1 VSDLLV
7 GLLGA
12 LLATNQP
19 VAVSN
24 LVQKTS
30 GLSAPAVDP
39 NDPVEKEYEK
49 LLELDDSSQAEVDQL
64 IRGNEVFAAEGA
76 PAPEGT
82 LRDRIHAHFAP
93 VRKAYEDFLKRH
105 PEHARAR
112 LAYGSFLND
121 IKDEDGAHDQW
132 EKARQLD
139 PKNPAAW
146 NNLANYYGHNG
157 PVTNAFNYY
166 AKAIELDPNE
176 PVYYHNFGT
185 TVYLFRQD
193 AMAHFKISE
202 QQVLDKALELY
213 ARALQLDP
221 QDFPLATD
229 IAQTFYGIRPTR
241 TREALLAWNYA
252 LKIARDDIE
261 REGVYV
267 HLARIKLNA
276 GQFDEARRHLNA
288 VTNAMYVELKQRVLR
303 NLESKEAQAKGTN
316 APPASAANASVRPG
330 EADKK

>member
-1 VSDLLV
+1 MSNLLV

-24 LVQKTS
+24 LAHQTADVA
-30 GLSAPAVDP
+30 APVADL
-39 NDPVEKEYEK
+39 NDPVEQEYQK
-49 LLELDDSSQAEVDQL
+49 LLEADDTSQEAVDRL
-64 IRGNEVFAAEGA
+64 IRENEAFAAEGA
-76 PAPEGT
+76 GLSGPAVRQR
-82 LRDRIHAHFAP
+82 LRDHFAP
-93 VRKAYEDFLKRH
+93 VQKAYEDFLKRH
-105 PEHARAR
+105 PDHARAR

-121 IKDEDGAHDQW
+121 LKDEDGAHDQW

-157 PVTNAFNYY
+157 PVTNAFDYY
-166 AKAIELDPNE
+166 AKAIALNPNE

-185 TVYLFRQD
+185 TVYLFRKD
-193 AMAHFKISE
+193 AMDHFKINE
-202 QQVLDKALELY
+202 PQVFDKALDLY

-229 IAQTFYGIRPTR
+229 IAQTYYGIKPPR
-241 TREALLAWNYA
+241 TDEALLAWNYA

-261 REGVYV
+261 REGVYI
-267 HLARIKLNA
+267 HFARVKLNA
-276 GQFDEARRHLNA
+276 GRFDEARRHLDA
-288 VTNAMYVELKQRVLR
+288 VTNALYAELKRRVLR
-303 NLESKEAQAKGTN
+303 SLETKETEARRTN
-316 APPASAANASVRPG
+316 APAASVG
-330 EADKK
+330 KK